1 MEQNSLKNI
10 VVLKDLPSNI
20 VEEAIV
26 ILKTNKKAKK
36 VQKIE
41 KSKKSK
47 EHEKKLKQNEY
58 ILKEAEMLISDY
70 ITGIE
75 EQKRS
80 KKEMAQESE
89 IKYRRVKNYSFIT
102 SLILLIESIYL
113 FIK

>member
-1 MEQNSLKNI
+1 MEQNNLKNI
-10 VVLKDLPSNI
+10 IVLKDLPSNI

-41 KSKKSK
+41 KRKKAN
-47 EHEKKLKQNEY
+47 EQEKKPKQSDY
-58 ILKEAEMLISDY
+58 ILKEAELLVSNY

-75 EQKRS
+75 E
-80 KKEMAQESE
+80 KKEAKKENSKQSE
-89 IKYRRVKNYSFIT
+89 IKYRRLKNYAYIASF
-102 SLILLIESIYL
+102 ILLIESIYL